1 MNVILT
7 ILGHLLGMAKIL
19 VAGRKLPMKERIAI
33 VMGLTLTP
41 APIHWEG
48 A

>member
-1 MNVILT
+1 MNLILT
-7 ILGHLLGMAKIL
+7 TLGHLLGLAKIL

-33 VMGLTLTP
+33 VMGLTLAP
-41 APIHWEG
+41 ANIHWEG